1 MGGCGGR
8 GGATCAV
15 SVLEAKRGLSHPQG
29 CWSRQPPGP
38 PWGAQR
44 LLEFT
49 LYASPSGRSFH
60 SEGASVAQL
69 LLPPVLPL
77 FCPFKTGARALCP
90 PTPLKVPRAPPV
102 LRFPQVG
109 NRPPSSAPSA
119 ALLPTPTSPQG
130 SPPEFSLG
138 NLFCPRPSCLLAP
151 PDAALPLL
159 CALLRYPH
167 PSRRRKSAHE
177 QAGDHSYRFISPGS
191 GVFIVRKAELVCR
204 R

>member
-44 LLEFT
+44 LLEVHT
-49 LYASPSGRSFH
+49 VHASPSGRSFH

-151 PDAALPLL
+151 PLRPPAVPSPQQEKKVSTRTGRRPQLPF
-159 CALLRYPH
+159 YF
-167 PSRRRKSAHE
+167 SR
-177 QAGDHSYRFISPGS
+177 
-191 GVFIVRKAELVCR
+191 VRCIYCQKGRVGM
-204 R
+204 